1 MQTLNIVEQ
10 SNVEL
15 KKKLV
20 NEKHAQKSADL
31 ALEGAQRQVKD
42 QRKLV
47 REATD
52 QLAASK
58 EQKLRDQVKKAKAK
72 VGKAK
77 VDAEKEKDGAEQH
90 GYDVGVAET
99 EEALRAEVLAVCRAY
114 YAQTWEEAL
123 NRAGIDASSELRRSE
138 NVFFPPAIR
147 ALGPAPNQKEAAP
160 PVTKPAE
167 DAQLQNLPLPNQ

>member
-1 MQTLNIVEQ
+1 M
-10 SNVEL
+10 
-15 KKKLV
+15 
-20 NEKHAQKSADL
+20 
-31 ALEGAQRQVKD
+31 
-42 QRKLV
+42 
-47 REATD
+47 
-52 QLAASK
+52 
-58 EQKLRDQVKKAKAK
+58 KKAKAK
-72 VGKAK
+72 VGKVK

-99 EEALRAEVLAVCRAY
+99 EEALRAEVPAVCQAY
-114 YAQTWEEAL
+114 YAHTWEEAL